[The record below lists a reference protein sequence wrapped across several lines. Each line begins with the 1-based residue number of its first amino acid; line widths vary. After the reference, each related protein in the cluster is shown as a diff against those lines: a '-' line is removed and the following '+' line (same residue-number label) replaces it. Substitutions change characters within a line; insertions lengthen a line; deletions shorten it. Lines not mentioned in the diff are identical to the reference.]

1 MSKSTK
7 KTPVRAWDVNV
18 HLTGVVNTKKYNT
31 EYRYH
36 CFVTCSHR
44 RRLLVIGCL
53 VLAITAVG
61 ASAVAAETREPLRTA
76 GAQIEG
82 TQTNATQIQH
92 ERPDAARRTGNAS
105 ALERRLAGQLTDR
118 LNQSVRRIDAGN
130 YEAAQ
135 RVVADPYDEQLLLY
149 MDVYRTAVTADAEQ
163 VEQRERLF
171 TETAELQSRYAKT
184 LVEYQRIQNEY
195 LGARQADNR
204 DRAQRRARELRSL
217 SRELRQTDESLTVR
231 YQLLSDTTDASV
243 ATSSQIITGTTE
255 EISQQTNQFVQ
266 EVYTPTTLSADARA
280 TGSFSRPIRITGQLS
295 APEDAPP
302 SGNATFLVNG
312 RPHSGSIASDGSF
325 VLRYRP
331 MTAPAG
337 STSVPIAYAPDD
349 AALYLP
355 SSTTV
360 ATTITQESPTIA
372 VRNATTTARRGST
385 VAVSGRITVDDV
397 AVSNTSVA
405 LYLGERQV
413 SETRTDGDAE
423 YRLRTELPANIS
435 TGSQTFSIRTG
446 DADTALASVS
456 EARTFTVEETDTRLT
471 LSAVRREGTVVVSG
485 RLLTAEGTGV
495 SRQDVSVSV
504 NDGQQQAVQTGANG
518 NYEVPFDI
526 PQPAAEADSV
536 PIQADFDGTGTN
548 LNSASVSASLGQP
561 GRSGLPGETTLIVV
575 LLGGLVT
582 ISGGGYGLF
591 RYRKRGAETDGPMPP
606 DAIDPRAASPFDRPA
621 VESENRIRRLEQIDE
636 HLEDDDVQHAVR
648 GLYGI
653 VRSELDQDANTADTH
668 WEFFQSVTDEL
679 AADQRSVLRD
689 LTETF
694 EAIQFADR
702 DPNPEE
708 VAVLRTEVEQLL
720 ADHDDGP
727 AGKTSYTESH
737 P

>member
-1 MSKSTK
+1 VSKSTK

-255 EISQQTNQFVQ
+255 EISQQTNQFV
-266 EVYTPTTLSADARA
+266 
-280 TGSFSRPIRITGQLS
+280 
-295 APEDAPP
+295 
-302 SGNATFLVNG
+302 
-312 RPHSGSIASDGSF
+312 
-325 VLRYRP
+325 
-331 MTAPAG
+331 
-337 STSVPIAYAPDD
+337 
-349 AALYLP
+349 
-355 SSTTV
+355 
-360 ATTITQESPTIA
+360 
-372 VRNATTTARRGST
+372 
-385 VAVSGRITVDDV
+385 
-397 AVSNTSVA
+397 
-405 LYLGERQV
+405 
-413 SETRTDGDAE
+413 
-423 YRLRTELPANIS
+423 
-435 TGSQTFSIRTG
+435 
-446 DADTALASVS
+446 
-456 EARTFTVEETDTRLT
+456 
-471 LSAVRREGTVVVSG
+471 
-485 RLLTAEGTGV
+485 
-495 SRQDVSVSV
+495 
-504 NDGQQQAVQTGANG
+504 
-518 NYEVPFDI
+518 
-526 PQPAAEADSV
+526 
-536 PIQADFDGTGTN
+536 
-548 LNSASVSASLGQP
+548 
-561 GRSGLPGETTLIVV
+561 
-575 LLGGLVT
+575 
-582 ISGGGYGLF
+582 
-591 RYRKRGAETDGPMPP
+591 KKC
-606 DAIDPRAASPFDRPA
+606 
-621 VESENRIRRLEQIDE
+621 IRR
-636 HLEDDDVQHAVR
+636 R
-648 GLYGI
+648 
-653 VRSELDQDANTADTH
+653 R
-668 WEFFQSVTDEL
+668 
-679 AADQRSVLRD
+679 
-689 LTETF
+689 
-694 EAIQFADR
+694 
-702 DPNPEE
+702 
-708 VAVLRTEVEQLL
+708 
-720 ADHDDGP
+720 
-727 AGKTSYTESH
+727 
-737 P
+737 